1 MQLVIP
7 IDLRCTGGPT
17 VGSVTTRTTSTRP
30 RERILSPAY
39 AATTIAMFGLIA
51 FAAFEAMAVTTVMP
65 TVARDLGGLDLYALA
80 FAAPLASGVVGMV
93 AAGMWSDRTGP
104 VVPLLASLALFSAGL
119 LVCGLAPSME
129 VLLAG
134 RVLQGLGS
142 GAMIVGLYVIV
153 GLVFPDTLRP
163 AVFASFAA
171 AWVLPALFGPAL
183 AAFVADVW
191 SWRWVFLG
199 TVVLVA
205 ASLVLLAP
213 ALRGL
218 EPHAEGVSTPAV
230 RLWWALLGA
239 VAVLV
244 LELVG
249 SARGVAALGA
259 LAALA
264 VVWVS
269 LGRLL
274 PAGSRTLRR
283 GLPAV
288 IATRGLLAATFF
300 CAEAYIVYVLQEHWG
315 LSPGRAGIALTCV
328 GVVWASASQVQ
339 SRFGRRVSHTRAMI
353 IGTSLVLTGLATLA
367 LTVLAYDAG
376 ARPSAVLPAAA
387 YVLAGAGMGFAYP
400 RTGVAML
407 EASTDRDRGFNSS
420 ALTVADSLGAA
431 LALSVAGTAFAAAE
445 RQDLDPFLT
454 VFAFAALAAVLGVL
468 AASRTRT
475 RTLTPATQPH
485 I

>member
-1 MQLVIP
+1 M
-7 IDLRCTGGPT
+7 
-17 VGSVTTRTTSTRP
+17 TTSTTPQP

-39 AATTIAMFGLIA
+39 AGTTIAMFGLIA

-142 GAMIVGLYVIV
+142 GAMIVGLYVV
-153 GLVFPDTLRP
+153 GLVFPATLRP

-199 TVVLVA
+199 TVVLVVVA
-205 ASLVLLAP
+205 LVLLTP

-300 CAEAYIVYVLQEHWG
+300 CAEAYIVYVLQERWG

-339 SRFGRRVSHTRAMI
+339 SRLGRRVSHTRAMVV
-353 IGTSLVLTGLATLA
+353 GTSLVLVGLTALA
-367 LTVLAYDAG
+367 ANVLAYDAG

-400 RTGVAML
+400 RTGWRCSRRRPTATA
-407 EASTDRDRGFNSS
+407 AST
-420 ALTVADSLGAA
+420 
-431 LALSVAGTAFAAAE
+431 
-445 RQDLDPFLT
+445 P
-454 VFAFAALAAVLGVL
+454 
-468 AASRTRT
+468 
-475 RTLTPATQPH
+475 PP
-485 I
+485 

>member
-1 MQLVIP
+1 
-7 IDLRCTGGPT
+7 
-17 VGSVTTRTTSTRP
+17 
-30 RERILSPAY
+30 
-39 AATTIAMFGLIA
+39 MFALIA
-51 FAAFEAMAVTTVMP
+51 FVAFEAMAVTTVMP

-80 FAAPLASGVVGMV
+80 FAAPLASAVVGMV
-93 AAGMWSDRTGP
+93 AAGTWSDRTGP
-104 VVPLLASLALFSAGL
+104 VVPLLASLALFAAGL

-134 RVLQGLGS
+134 RVLQGLGG
-142 GAMIVGLYVIV
+142 GALIVGLYVIV
-153 GLVFPDTLRP
+153 GLVFPATLRP

-171 AWVLPALFGPAL
+171 AWVLPSLFGPGL
-183 AAFVADVW
+183 AALVADVW

-199 TVVLVA
+199 TVGFVVVA
-205 ASLVLLAP
+205 LLLLAP

-218 EPHAEGVSTPAV
+218 EPHAEGTPTPSV
-230 RLWWALLGA
+230 RLWWAVLGA
-239 VAVLV
+239 VAVLA
-244 LELVG
+244 LELLG

-264 VVWVS
+264 GVWFS

-274 PAGSRTLRR
+274 PPGSRTLRP

-300 CAEAYIVYVLQEHWG
+300 CAEAYVVYVLQERWD

-328 GVVWASASQVQ
+328 GLVWATASQVQ
-339 SRFGRRVSHTRAMI
+339 ARLGERVSHTRAMVV
-353 IGTSLVLTGLATLA
+353 GTGVVLTGLATLA
-367 LTVLAYDAG
+367 ASVLAHGAG
-376 ARPSAVLPAAA
+376 ARPTALLPAAA
-387 YVLAGAGMGFAYP
+387 YVLAGAGMGLAYP

-431 LALSVAGTAFAAAE
+431 LALSIAGAAFAAAG
-445 RQDLDPFLT
+445 RHGLDPFGT
-454 VFAFAALAAVLGVL
+454 VFAFAAAAAVLGVL
-468 AASRTRT
+468 AAARTRT
-475 RTLTPATQPH
+475 A
-485 I
+485 

>member
-1 MQLVIP
+1 
-7 IDLRCTGGPT
+7 
-17 VGSVTTRTTSTRP
+17 
-30 RERILSPAY
+30 
-39 AATTIAMFGLIA
+39 MFGLIA

-300 CAEAYIVYVLQEHWG
+300 CAEAYIVYVLQEHWS

-339 SRFGRRVSHTRAMI
+339 SRFGRRVSHTRAMV

-431 LALSVAGTAFAAAE
+431 LALSVAGAAFAAAE

-468 AASRTRT
+468 AAARTRT

>member
-1 MQLVIP
+1 VTLT
-7 IDLRCTGGPT
+7 TGSQRG
-17 VGSVTTRTTSTRP
+17 R

-39 AATTIAMFGLIA
+39 AATTIGMFGLIA
-51 FAAFEAMAVTTVMP
+51 FVAFESMAVTTVLP
-65 TVARDLGGLDLYALA
+65 TVARDLDGLGLYALA

-104 VVPLLASLALFSAGL
+104 AVPLLASMALFALGL

-134 RVLQGLGS
+134 RVLQGLGG
-142 GAMIVGLYVIV
+142 GALTVGLYVMV
-153 GLVFPDTLRP
+153 GLVYPARLRP

-183 AAFVADVW
+183 AALVAEVW

-199 TVVLVA
+199 TVGLVA
-205 ASLVLLAP
+205 LALALLAP
-213 ALRGL
+213 ALRRL
-218 EPHAEGVSTPAV
+218 EPHVEGVDTPAV
-230 RLWWALLGA
+230 RLWWAGLGA

-244 LELVG
+244 LELLG
-249 SARGVAALGA
+249 SARGLTALGA

-264 VVWVS
+264 GVWVA

-274 PAGSRTLRR
+274 PAGSRVARR

-288 IATRGLLAATFF
+288 VATRGLLSAVFF
-300 CAEAYIVYVLQEHWG
+300 AAEAYIVYVLQEHWG
-315 LSPGRAGIALTCV
+315 LSPARAGLALSCV
-328 GVVWASASQVQ
+328 GVVWAASSQVQ
-339 SRFGRRVSHTRAMI
+339 SRLGDRVSHSRAMVV
-353 IGTSLVLTGLATLA
+353 GTSLVLAGLTALA
-367 LTVLAYDAG
+367 ATVLAVDAG
-376 ARPSAVLPAAA
+376 SRPSALLPAAA

-407 EASTDRDRGFNSS
+407 EASSDADRGFNSS

-431 LALSVAGTAFAAAE
+431 LALSVAGAAFAAAE
-445 RQDLDPFLT
+445 RHDVDPFLT
-454 VFAFAALAAVLGVL
+454 VFAMAATAGVLGVV
-468 AASRTRT
+468 AAARTRA
-475 RTLTPATQPH
+475 P
-485 I
+485 